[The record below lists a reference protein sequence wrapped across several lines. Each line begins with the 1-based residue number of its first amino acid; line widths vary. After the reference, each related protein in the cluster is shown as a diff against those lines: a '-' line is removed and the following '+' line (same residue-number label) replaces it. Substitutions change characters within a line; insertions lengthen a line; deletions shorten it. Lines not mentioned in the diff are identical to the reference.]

1 MTDAVS
7 TGEIAS
13 ARQDMNTM
21 LLDVCTIARSVT
33 ASDGAGGQTSDWQT
47 VATGVPCRLA
57 AASGLPGRSAE
68 SRVADRLL
76 DATTHLVTF
85 PAGTDVR
92 NDDRVTVGT
101 IALEV
106 LLVQSAGALE
116 LTRPVQARITDT

>member
-1 MTDAVS
+1 MTDVVS

-21 LLDVCTIARSVT
+21 LLDRASVARSVT

-57 AASGLPGRSAE
+57 AASSGGEART
-68 SRVADRLL
+68 ADRLL

-92 NDDRVTVGT
+92 NDDRVTVGDIT
-101 IALEV
+101 LEV